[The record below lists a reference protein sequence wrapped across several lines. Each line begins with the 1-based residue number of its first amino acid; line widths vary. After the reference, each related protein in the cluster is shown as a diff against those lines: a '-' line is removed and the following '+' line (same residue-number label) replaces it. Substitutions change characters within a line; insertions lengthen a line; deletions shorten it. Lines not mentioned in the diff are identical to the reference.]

1 MKAFKSRFIEMFGVL
16 QTVQHQKLTE
26 VCVQLGRGKTP
37 KYVEESDCYII
48 GQACIRWDE
57 IQFDRVRCLDQS
69 KYKQE
74 YELKSGDILFNS
86 TGVGSLGRCCVFI
99 NPDKRCYVT
108 DSHVTIIR
116 LISNTINPVFL
127 HHYLSLDHVQAE
139 IYAKCVNGST
149 NQIELNAASFANFD
163 VPVPEI
169 SKQNQFA
176 DFVRQ
181 VDKSKF
187 IISRMEYLIGF
198 HAIECTHLLTSPTLI
213 NVDHDY
219 LAHP

>member
-1 MKAFKSRFIEMFGVL
+1 MFGDL

-57 IQFDRVRCLDQS
+57 IQFDRVRCLNQS

-74 YELKSGDILFNS
+74 YGLKSGDILFNS

-169 SKQNQFA
+169 SKQNKFA

-187 IISRMEYLIGF
+187 IIEDMAKLMGSGRSFRFYRRSHPYFNECRPGF
-198 HAIECTHLLTSPTLI
+198 QSVI
-213 NVDHDY
+213 HDRV
-219 LAHP
+219 P